1 MDLSTIMQVDFITGI
16 QRVVREI
23 TVRMT
28 QHTEHEFYL
37 LTYSCKNNCF
47 LRLSNE
53 RFLDYFLEGKGEKGA
68 ILTPEKIGYRDI
80 PSGAVFFELDSVW
93 NALLK
98 RSFLFPVL
106 KQNGV
111 KIVTQVYDLIPITD
125 PKFCHENTCTNF
137 MVYIGANLKYANL
150 IIPPFSVESA

>member
-1 MDLSTIMQVDFITGI
+1 MKIYMDLSTIMQVDFITGI

-23 TVRMT
+23 TVRIM

-47 LRLSNE
+47 LRLSNK

-98 RSFLFPVL
+98 RSSAMRTPARTLWCISVL
-106 KQNGV
+106 
-111 KIVTQVYDLIPITD
+111 TS
-125 PKFCHENTCTNF
+125 NTPTSSS
-137 MVYIGANLKYANL
+137 
-150 IIPPFSVESA
+150 PPRRLQ